1 MANLSPKQ
9 KTLATILAG
18 VVVAVTPSLFTYL
31 QARDEIKA
39 KYQQAND
46 EATAGYKALVSS
58 VTDLQK
64 AVKEQHDYIVKLEGH
79 VEALEKMRWRPT
91 TVAGTRPGTIG
102 VGTPGTVGHGAGS
115 GSGAGMAP
123 DPKPPADLPPLP
135 APDFRPPPMDYNAA
149 QTHR

>member
-1 MANLSPKQ
+1 MANLSAKQ

-39 KYQQAND
+39 KYRQAND

-79 VEALEKMRWRPT
+79 VDALEKMRWRPT
-91 TVAGTRPGTIG
+91 NTNLTGTGIP
-102 VGTPGTVGHGAGS
+102 VGTTGTVGHGAGS

-135 APDFRPPPMDYNAA
+135 APDFRPPPADYNAA